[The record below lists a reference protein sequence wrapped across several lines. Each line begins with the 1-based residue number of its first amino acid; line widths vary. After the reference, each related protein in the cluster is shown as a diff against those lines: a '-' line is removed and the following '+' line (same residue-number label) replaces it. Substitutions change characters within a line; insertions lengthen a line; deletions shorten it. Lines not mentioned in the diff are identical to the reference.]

1 MRDVPNS
8 QLLLSSRA
16 KLQHN
21 SLAEALNDTN
31 NQIGDGVQDEFAE
44 WERKEITKRTR
55 AGKMEKA
62 RSGRVVQSAA
72 PYGFRRVGE
81 GKDTHYEQDSATMS
95 IVRRI
100 IEAVAGGASL
110 RSIQL
115 QFHEEGIP
123 SPGGKALWSP
133 EAIRRVVLQDVHRA
147 YTHEELQGLV
157 EEGVLEEKVL
167 ANLDPEQSY
176 GVWWYGQEEV
186 RKTRRGRKV
195 VPRPRDQWV
204 ACPVLLDSGGVV
216 IPAEVVDKARAAIGN
231 NERPS
236 RADNIFW
243 QLSGGNARCV
253 CGRTM
258 LPKRTIGK
266 GKIYHYYC
274 CHSYWRTP
282 AERCGYGKVHPAKK
296 LEERV
301 EGWVL
306 SLVRDPEILREK
318 VAAQAETERQRLS
331 RASHDVARLRARL
344 EAVAKTRCGYL
355 QQQAEGIIETLDE
368 LRALLAPLDSE
379 RTAIEQEIEALGD
392 QEDRLRQLDM
402 LPTLVD
408 EYLRDLAYLVEGS
421 GVELRDYETI
431 PEERTETNLLGV
443 YTLTPERVRTLSEEE
458 QIARRIEAHNA
469 RAMRFHDLYQS
480 LGLTVVVHKDGTLDI
495 SWSLGPPARILPGVA
510 PASMGMSG

>member
-195 VPRPRDQWV
+195 VPRQ
-204 ACPVLLDSGGVV
+204 CPLRVWEDDAPQAHHRQGQNLPLLLLPFILADTR
-216 IPAEVVDKARAAIGN
+216 RA
-231 NERPS
+231 
-236 RADNIFW
+236 
-243 QLSGGNARCV
+243 V
-253 CGRTM
+253 
-258 LPKRTIGK
+258 
-266 GKIYHYYC
+266 
-274 CHSYWRTP
+274 
-282 AERCGYGKVHPAKK
+282 
-296 LEERV
+296 
-301 EGWVL
+301 
-306 SLVRDPEILREK
+306 
-318 VAAQAETERQRLS
+318 
-331 RASHDVARLRARL
+331 
-344 EAVAKTRCGYL
+344 
-355 QQQAEGIIETLDE
+355 
-368 LRALLAPLDSE
+368 
-379 RTAIEQEIEALGD
+379 
-392 QEDRLRQLDM
+392 
-402 LPTLVD
+402 
-408 EYLRDLAYLVEGS
+408 
-421 GVELRDYETI
+421 
-431 PEERTETNLLGV
+431 
-443 YTLTPERVRTLSEEE
+443 RVRE
-458 QIARRIEAHNA
+458 
-469 RAMRFHDLYQS
+469 
-480 LGLTVVVHKDGTLDI
+480 
-495 SWSLGPPARILPGVA
+495 GPPGEEA
-510 PASMGMSG
+510 